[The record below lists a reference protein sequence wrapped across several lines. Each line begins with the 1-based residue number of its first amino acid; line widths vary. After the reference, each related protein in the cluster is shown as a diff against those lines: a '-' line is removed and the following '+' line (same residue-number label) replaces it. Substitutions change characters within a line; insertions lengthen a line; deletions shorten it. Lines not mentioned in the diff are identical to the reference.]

1 MFPTCSIDWDLELA
15 FLNLS
20 NFGNF
25 AKYLTK
31 SKEPS
36 RGPNE
41 NCRSENAITQPIVEI
56 NTANILFDKIVNE
69 KIQFF
74 FKSDS
79 ES

>member
-1 MFPTCSIDWDLELA
+1 MPFLVFP
-15 FLNLS
+15 
-20 NFGNF
+20 NF

-41 NCRSENAITQPIVEI
+41 NYRSENAITQPIVEI
-56 NTANILFDKIVNE
+56 NNTANILFDKIVNE

>member
-1 MFPTCSIDWDLELA
+1 M
-15 FLNLS
+15 
-20 NFGNF
+20 
-25 AKYLTK
+25 TK

-41 NCRSENAITQPIVEI
+41 NYRSENAITQPIVEI
-56 NTANILFDKIVNE
+56 NDTANILFDKIVNE

>member
-1 MFPTCSIDWDLELA
+1 M
-15 FLNLS
+15 
-20 NFGNF
+20 
-25 AKYLTK
+25 TK

-41 NCRSENAITQPIVEI
+41 NYRSENAITQPIVEI
-56 NTANILFDKIVNE
+56 NNTANILFDKIVNE
-69 KIQFF
+69 KIQLF